1 MKKKE
6 NVGYLIQVLSS
17 NEQFYYFYRR
27 NQKCC
32 YSRVS
37 VFETVLTPQ
46 ADAVLL
52 KMAMTTGKFHIHLT
66 KNVLILRGKIRKK
79 HMMIE

>member
-6 NVGYLIQVLSS
+6 NVGYLLQVLSS

-37 VFETVLTPQ
+37 VCETVLTPQ

-52 KMAMTTGKFHIHLT
+52 KMVMTTEKFHIHIHLT
-66 KNVLILRGKIRKK
+66 KNVLILRGIKL
-79 HMMIE
+79 